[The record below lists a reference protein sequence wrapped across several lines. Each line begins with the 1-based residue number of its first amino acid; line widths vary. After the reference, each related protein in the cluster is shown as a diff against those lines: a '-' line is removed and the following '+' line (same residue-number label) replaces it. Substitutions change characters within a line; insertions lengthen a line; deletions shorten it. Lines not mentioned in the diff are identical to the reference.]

1 MAVAAYPVKMVKK
14 HNGSAAWFTEDT
26 VEASG
31 TQAYTAGNLVLVAAS
46 GAVTEAT
53 SAAVAGILGIAQT
66 TATGTTSTAAIVEV
80 VEPGDII
87 EMSLVNG
94 STTLVTG
101 ALSDLYKKYGLYV
114 SGHETYL
121 DQGASATPMAQ
132 IVGIVKDKNGAY
144 TSRVWCTPIATTLV
158 VGTGL

>member
-1 MAVAAYPVKMVKK
+1 MAVAAYPVKIVKK
-14 HNGSAAWFTEDT
+14 YNGSAEWDSEDT

-31 TQAYTAGNLVLVAAS
+31 TQAYTAGNLVKVAAS
-46 GAVTEAT
+46 GAVTEISTAD
-53 SAAVAGILGIAQT
+53 AAAILGVAQT
-66 TATGTTSTAAIVEV
+66 TATGVTSTKAIVSIL
-80 VEPGDII
+80 EPGDIFEI
-87 EMSLVNG
+87 SLVNG

-121 DQGASATPMAQ
+121 DQNSATFAQ
-132 IVGIVKDKNGAY
+132 IVAIVKDKNGAY
-144 TSRVWCTPIATTLV
+144 TSRVWATPIATTLA

>member
-14 HNGSAAWFTEDT
+14 HNGSVAWHSEDT

-31 TQAYTAGNLVLVAAS
+31 TQAYVAGNLVKVAAS
-46 GAVTEAT
+46 GAVTEISTADAT
-53 SAAVAGILGIAQT
+53 AILGIAQT
-66 TATGTTSTAAIVEV
+66 TATGVTSTAAIVEI

-87 EMSLVNG
+87 EMSLVNN

-101 ALSDLYKKYGLYV
+101 ALSDLYKKYGLYQ

-121 DQGASATPMAQ
+121 DQNSATFGQVVA
-132 IVGIVKDKNGAY
+132 IVKDKNGAY
-144 TSRVWCTPIATTLV
+144 TSRVWVQPIATTLAV
-158 VGTGL
+158 ATGL